1 MLKLAVHNVAPTKS
15 ALVQL
20 CCNTPGQQ
28 TLTTLSLS
36 EMVECAEAASEVI
49 LLIQTAYQDHF
60 WLLKKELAFT
70 TISQHTYNLIIVLHA
85 ARLGTRSLPAAP

>member
-1 MLKLAVHNVAPTKS
+1 MPKLAVHSVEPTKS

-28 TLTTLSLS
+28 TLTTISLS
-36 EMVECAEAASEVI
+36 EMVECAEAALEVI

-60 WLLKKELAFT
+60 WLLKQELAFT
-70 TISQHTYNLIIVLHA
+70 TISKHTYDLIIVLHA